1 MKKKLPWASAL
12 LLWCGCQQQPSQTA
26 TGASTDEAAPAPAL
40 FAEENVPVQ
49 GFDVNAFSKGI
60 QHIGIPTTEAQ
71 KPIDFYLGL
80 GFKLATRHDI
90 NGRDFA
96 FVQLGNLLLE
106 IIPTDKPAMQ
116 AGAVDHFCLDVEN
129 IDTLYA
135 HIKEAGYTMVDDH
148 IHDSALGEKGDR
160 YFFIL
165 GPNNGRAE
173 FCEIVK

>member
-1 MKKKLPWASAL
+1 MRKYTIWAAAL
-12 LLWCGCQQQPSQTA
+12 LLMCGCTQQAPQTTEAPCEDA
-26 TGASTDEAAPAPAL
+26 TPAPL
-40 FAEENVPVQ
+40 FAEENIPAQ
-49 GFDVNAFSKGI
+49 GVDVNAFSKGI
-60 QHIGIPTTEAQ
+60 QHIGIPTTEVQ
-71 KPIDFYLGL
+71 KTIDFYLGL
-80 GFKLATRHDI
+80 GFKLSTRHDI

-129 IDTLYA
+129 IDTLYTTL
-135 HIKEAGYTMVDDH
+135 KEAGYTMIDDH
-148 IHDSALGEKGDR
+148 INDIAFWEKGAR

-165 GPNNGRAE
+165 GPNNERIE